1 MFNRGLIFA
10 MLSAFMF
17 SIMNVMVKE
26 ISQTMATGE
35 IVFVRS
41 IIGVIIILIIMKSC
55 HIKFSHKDI
64 PTLFFRGIVGGIS
77 MFLLFIAVSG
87 MPLGDVS
94 ILQQLSAFFVL
105 LISVFYLKEKLPLKA
120 IAPLIIIVLGTCLIL
135 RPWEYNSFSIYA
147 LLAIASAFL
156 GAVAYTT
163 IHKLFASGGHN
174 SWEIV
179 FYFLFCSTIVG
190 FISMYNNYRFPTN
203 YEAILLLGIGITSLL
218 AQAFMTQ
225 AYRLANQILVSFIM
239 YLGVFLNAIWGY
251 VFFNEIMNIL
261 SIIGGIFIIGSSLYL
276 TTTKNKITR

>member
-26 ISQTMATGE
+26 ISKTMSTGE

-41 IIGVIIILIIMKSC
+41 IIGVIIILIIMKTC
-55 HIKFSHKDI
+55 HIKFSNKDI
-64 PTLFFRGIVGGIS
+64 PTLFFRGIVGGVS
-77 MFLLFIAVSG
+77 MFLLFVAVSG
-87 MPLGDVS
+87 MHLGDVS

-105 LISVFYLKEKLPLKA
+105 LISIFYLKEKLPTKA
-120 IAPLIIIVLGTCLIL
+120 IFPLIIIILGTCLIL

-163 IHKLFASGGHN
+163 IHKLFANGGHN

-190 FISMYNNYRFPTN
+190 LISMYNNYRLPTD

-225 AYRLANQILVSFIM
+225 AYGLANQILVSFIM

-251 VFFNEIMNIL
+251 VFFNEIMNTL
-261 SIIGGIFIIGSSLYL
+261 SIIGGFFIIGSSLYL
-276 TTTKNKITR
+276 TITKNKSKK